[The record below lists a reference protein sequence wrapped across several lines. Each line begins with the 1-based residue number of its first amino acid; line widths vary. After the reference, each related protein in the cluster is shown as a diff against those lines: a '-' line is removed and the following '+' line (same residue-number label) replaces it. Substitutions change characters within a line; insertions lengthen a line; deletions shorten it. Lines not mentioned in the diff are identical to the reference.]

1 MNATNYGRQINL
13 VSGING
19 VVAGGQAVLQ
29 VPVNRRFHRILLM
42 CMAIALAGG
51 NGLTCTAVT
60 SANGGTGLKADVTTT
75 NGAVNTAVVHSGS
88 AGTNWSVGDT
98 FVWADPNY
106 PTASGYTNPV
116 LCTVA
121 TVSSGAVATFTTAAT
136 AVATQPGLVISGI
149 QLKVNG
155 VIMRDVSVA
164 QTLAI
169 IAANPFNKAYSL
181 GAGQLP
187 LLFTE
192 PWRNLLKR
200 NTVTSW
206 DVFGQPNFEIDI
218 NVQSGIT
225 APNVTGTWEFDY
237 QRNQYTPK
245 GQTAPTPFLQPVKY
259 KSYSTGVIASGMY
272 NYTTL
277 PINYPISRIWMS
289 GSTPGNITRVT
300 INQDG
305 NIVSDGFTPSI
316 LEDYGEYG
324 FNITGAGFDTAFI
337 SDPDQ
342 RIGKCLKVQSS
353 LILSIYT
360 AVQQNVTLLVES
372 LPGNYA

>member
-13 VSGING
+13 ISGITG
-19 VVAGGQAVLQ
+19 VTAGGQAVLQ
-29 VPVNRRFHRILLM
+29 VPVNRRFHRILLL
-42 CMAIALAGG
+42 CAAIAMAGG
-51 NGLTCTAVT
+51 NGVSSTKI
-60 SANGGTGLKADVTTT
+60 TG
-75 NGAVNTAVVHSGS
+75 SGS
-88 AGTNWSVGDT
+88 DATFNVTVSNGNPTACAVASGGSGYAVGDT
-98 FVWADPNY
+98 LYVNDANY
-106 PTASGYTNPV
+106 PSSGGYVSP
-116 LCTVA
+116 LIATVA
-121 TVSSGAVATFTTAAT
+121 TVSTGAISTITFAAS
-136 AVATQPGLVISGI
+136 AVATQPALVMSGL

-169 IAANPFNKAYSL
+169 IAANPFPKNYSL
-181 GAGQLP
+181 GAGEFP

-192 PWRNLLKR
+192 PWRNVLRK

-206 DVFGQPNFEIDI
+206 DVFGQPSFEIDI
-218 NVQSGIT
+218 NIQSGIT
-225 APNVTGTWEFDY
+225 APNIAGTWEFDY

-245 GQTAPTPFLQPVKY
+245 GAKSPVPFLQPVKY
-259 KSYSTGVIASGMY
+259 KSYSTGVIAAGMF

-277 PINYPISRIWMS
+277 PINYPISRIWMA
-289 GSTPGNITRVT
+289 GSTPGQITRVT

-305 NIVSDGFTPSI
+305 NIVSDGYTASI
-316 LEDYGEYG
+316 LESYGEYG

-342 RIGKCLKVQSS
+342 RVGKCLKVQSS
-353 LILSIYT
+353 LILSIYS
-360 AVQQNVTLLVES
+360 AVSQNVTLLVES